1 MDIFLTNNLTNK
13 KEQFIPNDSK
23 NIGMYVCGP
32 TVYDDP
38 HIGNARPLVI
48 FDILFKILKNNF
60 SKVTYVRNITD
71 IDDKIIQKSIEKDIS
86 YRELGENVWKE
97 FVVAHENLNC
107 LEPDIEPRATA
118 YIPEIVQYIEKLIQ
132 NGFGYV
138 TSSGVYYDVS
148 KFENYLDL
156 SGRSIE
162 EVRTGT
168 RVETEDDKKR
178 AEDFA
183 LWKFSK
189 DDEPSWDSPW
199 GDGRPGWHIECSTM
213 ISETLG
219 NTIDFHCGGID
230 LIFPHHENEIAQSKG
245 VNTEENFVN
254 YWLHNGMLNLS
265 GKKMSKSDG
274 NVKLLNEYID
284 EYSGEVVRFFFLRAH
299 YRSPQEFSEQLLQEA
314 KKTLSNLT
322 EFTKDVLAEPNDND
336 LVDIFVKC
344 MNDDMNTPKLLGEIF
359 QKIKDTNGLDQENT
373 IKIKQTVKFIFGIL
387 GFDLKTSKQKIVDER
402 VLSEFFQKY
411 NIKFNDIDSA
421 MSDFRDKREK
431 LRNNKQYGEADKM
444 REDLLEIGIVI
455 NDGENVGWYWKNS

>member
-1 MDIFLTNNLTNK
+1 MLKLYNSLTKKQEEIQINK
-13 KEQFIPNDSK
+13 DDVKI
-23 NIGMYVCGP
+23 YLCGP
-32 TVYDDP
+32 TVQSSP
-38 HIGNARPLVI
+38 HLGHGRSAVV
-48 FDILFKILKNNF
+48 FDFFIRYLKYLNYSVLF
-60 SKVTYVRNITD
+60 VRNITD
-71 IDDKIIQKSIEKDIS
+71 IDDKIIEKSNEKNIS
-86 YRELGENVWKE
+86 YRELGEKVWKE
-97 FVVAHENLNC
+97 FDLAHENLNC
-107 LEPDIEPRATA
+107 LVPDMEPRATA
-118 YIPEIVQYIEKLIQ
+118 YIPEIIQYIEKLIQ

-148 KFENYLDL
+148 KFKNYLEL

-189 DDEPSWDSPW
+189 EDEPSWDSPW

-245 VNTEENFVN
+245 VDINENFAN

-274 NVKLLNEYID
+274 NIKLLNEYID

-299 YRSPQEFSEQLLQEA
+299 YRSPQEFSEQLLKEA

-322 EFTKDVLAEPNDND
+322 EFTKGVAAEPNDND
-336 LVDIFVKC
+336 LVDTFVKC
-344 MNDDMNTPKLLGEIF
+344 MNDDINTPKLLGEIF
-359 QKIKDTNGLDQENT
+359 QKIKDTNNLDQENA
-373 IKIKQTVKFIFGIL
+373 IKIKQTVKFIFEIL
-387 GFDLKTSKQKIVDER
+387 GFKLKTSKQNTVDEKL
-402 VLSEFFQKY
+402 LSEFFKKY
-411 NIKFNDIDSA
+411 NIKFNDIESA
-421 MSDFRDKREK
+421 MNDFSEKREGLRKNK
-431 LRNNKQYGEADKM
+431 LYGEADKM
-444 REDLLEIGIVI
+444 REDLLEIGIVM

>member
-1 MDIFLTNNLTNK
+1 MLKLYNSLTKKQEEIQINK
-13 KEQFIPNDSK
+13 DDVKI
-23 NIGMYVCGP
+23 YLCGP
-32 TVYDDP
+32 TVQSSP
-38 HIGNARPLVI
+38 HLGHGRSAVV
-48 FDILFKILKNNF
+48 FDFFIRYLKYLNYSVLF
-60 SKVTYVRNITD
+60 VRNITD
-71 IDDKIIQKSIEKDIS
+71 IDDKIIEKSNEKNIS

-97 FVVAHENLNC
+97 FDLAHENLNC
-107 LEPDIEPRATA
+107 LVPDMEPRATA
-118 YIPEIVQYIEKLIQ
+118 YIPEIIQYIEKLIQ

-148 KFENYLDL
+148 KFKNYLEL

-189 DDEPSWDSPW
+189 EDEPSWDSPW

-245 VNTEENFVN
+245 VDINENFAN

-274 NVKLLNEYID
+274 NIKLLNEYID

-299 YRSPQEFSEQLLQEA
+299 YRSPQEFSEQLLKEA

-322 EFTKDVLAEPNDND
+322 EFTKGVAAEPNDND
-336 LVDIFVKC
+336 LVDTFVKC
-344 MNDDMNTPKLLGEIF
+344 MNDDINTPKLLGEIF
-359 QKIKDTNGLDQENT
+359 QKIKDTNNLDQENA
-373 IKIKQTVKFIFGIL
+373 IKIKQTVKFIFEIL
-387 GFDLKTSKQKIVDER
+387 GFKLKTSKQNTVDEKL
-402 VLSEFFQKY
+402 LSEFFKKY
-411 NIKFNDIDSA
+411 NIKFNDIESA
-421 MSDFRDKREK
+421 MNDFSEKREGLRKNK
-431 LRNNKQYGEADKM
+431 LYGEADKM
-444 REDLLEIGIVI
+444 REDLLEIGIVM

>member
-1 MDIFLTNNLTNK
+1 MMLKLYNSLTK
-13 KEQFIPNDSK
+13 KQEEIKISQDDVRI
-23 NIGMYVCGP
+23 YLCGP
-32 TVYDDP
+32 TVQSSP
-38 HIGNARPLVI
+38 HLGHGRSAVV
-48 FDILFKILKNNF
+48 FDFFIRYLKYLNYSVLFA
-60 SKVTYVRNITD
+60 RNITD
-71 IDDKIIQKSIEKDIS
+71 IDDKIIQKSQEKNIS
-86 YRELGENVWKE
+86 YRELGDNVWKE
-97 FVVAHENLNC
+97 FALAHDKLNC
-107 LEPDIEPRATA
+107 LVPDIEPRATA
-118 YIPEIVQYIEKLIQ
+118 YIPQIIKYIEQLVQ

-148 KFENYLDL
+148 KFDEYLEL

-162 EVRTGT
+162 DVRTGT

-189 DDEPSWDSPW
+189 ENEPSWDSPW

-219 NTIDFHCGGID
+219 KTIDFHCGGID

-245 VNTEENFVN
+245 VDINENFAN

-284 EYSGEVVRFFFLRAH
+284 EYGGDVVRFFFLRAH
-299 YRSPQEFSEQLLQEA
+299 YRSPQEFSEQLLEET
-314 KKTLSNLT
+314 KKTLSNLA
-322 EFTKDVLAEPNDND
+322 EFTKGVVAEPNDND
-336 LVDIFVKC
+336 TIDIFIKC

-359 QKIKDTNGLDQENT
+359 EKIKNTNNLDQEN
-373 IKIKQTVKFIFGIL
+373 ILKIKQTVKFIFEIL
-387 GFDLKTSKQKIVDER
+387 GFELSTLKQNILEEKLLSK
-402 VLSEFFQKY
+402 FFAKY
-411 NIKFNDIDSA
+411 GIQFDDIESA
-421 MSDFRDKREK
+421 MSEFSVKRED
-431 LRNNKQYGEADKM
+431 LRSNKKYGEADKM
-444 REDLLEIGIVI
+444 REDLLEIGIVM

>member
-1 MDIFLTNNLTNK
+1 MLNLYNSLTK
-13 KEQFIPNDSK
+13 KQEEIQIDK
-23 NIGMYVCGP
+23 DDVRIYLCGP
-32 TVYDDP
+32 TVQSSP
-38 HIGNARPLVI
+38 HLGHGRSAVV
-48 FDILFKILKNNF
+48 FDFFVRYLKYLNYSVLF
-60 SKVTYVRNITD
+60 VRNITD
-71 IDDKIIQKSIEKDIS
+71 IDDKIIEKSNEKNIS
-86 YRELGENVWKE
+86 YRELGEKVWKE
-97 FVVAHENLNC
+97 FDLAHENLNC
-107 LEPDIEPRATA
+107 LVPDMEPRATA
-118 YIPEIVQYIEKLIQ
+118 YIPEIIQYIEKLIQ

-138 TSSGVYYDVS
+138 TNSGVYYDVS
-148 KFENYLDL
+148 KFENYLEL

-183 LWKFSK
+183 LWKLSK
-189 DDEPSWDSPW
+189 EDEPSWDSPW

-245 VNTEENFVN
+245 VDINENFAN

-322 EFTKDVLAEPNDND
+322 EFTKGVVAKPNDDD
-336 LVDIFVKC
+336 LINIFVKC
-344 MNDDMNTPKLLGEIF
+344 MNDDINTPKLLGEIF
-359 QKIKDTNGLDQENT
+359 QKIKDTNNLDQENT
-373 IKIKQTVKFIFGIL
+373 IKIKQTVKFIFETL
-387 GFDLKTSKQKIVDER
+387 GFELKTSEQNIVDEKL
-402 VLSEFFQKY
+402 LSEFFRKY
-411 NIKFNDIDSA
+411 NIKFNDIESA
-421 MSDFRDKREK
+421 MNDFSEKREG
-431 LRNNKQYGEADKM
+431 LRKNKQYGEADKM
-444 REDLLEIGIVI
+444 REDLLEIGIVM

>member
-1 MDIFLTNNLTNK
+1 MLNLYNSLTK
-13 KEQFIPNDSK
+13 KQEEIKIDK
-23 NIGMYVCGP
+23 DDVRIYLCGP
-32 TVYDDP
+32 TVQSSP
-38 HIGNARPLVI
+38 HLGHGRSAVV
-48 FDILFKILKNNF
+48 FDFFIRYLKYLNYSVLF
-60 SKVTYVRNITD
+60 VRNITD
-71 IDDKIIQKSIEKDIS
+71 IDDKIIEKSQEKNID
-86 YRELGENVWKE
+86 YRELGDNVWNE
-97 FVVAHENLNC
+97 FVLAHENLNC
-107 LEPDIEPRATA
+107 LVPDIEPRATA
-118 YIPEIVQYIEKLIQ
+118 YIPEIIKYIEQLIL

-148 KFENYLDL
+148 QFEEYLEL

-168 RVETEDDKKR
+168 RVETEEDKKR

-189 DDEPSWDSPW
+189 EGEPSWDSPW

-219 NTIDFHCGGID
+219 KTIDFHCGGID

-245 VNTEENFVN
+245 VDINENFVN

-284 EYSGEVVRFFFLRAH
+284 EYGGDVVRFFFLRAH
-299 YRSPQEFSEQLLQEA
+299 YRSPQEFSEQLLEET

-322 EFTKDVLAEPNDND
+322 EFTKDVFAEPNDND
-336 LVDIFVKC
+336 TVDIFVKC

-359 QKIKDTNGLDQENT
+359 EKIKYTNNFDQENT
-373 IKIKQTVKFIFGIL
+373 IKIKQTVKFIFEIL
-387 GFDLKTSKQKIVDER
+387 GFELNTPKQNVVEEK
-402 VLSEFFQKY
+402 LLLEFFAKY
-411 NIKFNDIDSA
+411 DIQFNDIESA
-421 MSDFRDKREK
+421 MSEFSHKRED
-431 LRNNKQYGEADKM
+431 LRLNKKYGEADKM
-444 REDLLEIGIVI
+444 REDLLKIGIVM